1 MLRLV
6 DEANA
11 RQLPALVAEW
21 ANGPNRWIARALRID
36 LALLTERPELAVPCV
51 YRRCAFVGNERG
63 FYERT
68 DPSFDR
74 LRDMMADW
82 AARTR
87 SPWLRSLRVPII
99 PIDGAVIEE
108 YRTGITGA
116 LWVSDDGERIGIA
129 GETAHIAWERATGRR
144 LDGARARPTASPRPT
159 PWREGTG
166 STWGALVLERGD
178 DRVQL
183 AMPDDQNVSD
193 VYTCSDHE
201 VLVTG
206 YDIEYDHFYALV
218 DTQRAEFRWRDR
230 GRIPSATALDAE
242 HVIIAREGAVDIV
255 RLATGERV
263 ASWRCPSFEQA
274 LALPDGNV
282 AMRSGHVIRVWN
294 VAEARERAQ
303 LVYPAQNSFI
313 SAAFSPDGRRLV
325 TGNSLCERETGRF
338 IANLGCTGPHGW
350 LEGGPPPDCQ
360 RLCNGVFAE
369 VTPFGLSIWDSHD
382 GRALVQH
389 DGERRGRP
397 SDLVAFDPMG
407 KYHAIW
413 SERGSLRV
421 FHLAKGGML
430 RELQQPMPKDSRRLG
445 FSADGSLLAWVNA
458 HGECWAIRVADPN
471 ELYPIAPDEHP
482 WEPPMTTV
490 DIADGLLV
498 TDGAAIPFDD
508 QTATVHDKDF
518 AGSRSHVRLA

>member
-36 LALLTERPELAVPCV
+36 LALLTERPELTVPCV
-51 YRRCAFVGNERG
+51 YRRCAFVGNEHG

-82 AARTR
+82 AARTP

-99 PIDGAVIEE
+99 PVDGAVIEE
-108 YRTGITGA
+108 YRTGVTGA
-116 LWVSDDGERIGIA
+116 LWVSDDGERIGVA
-129 GETAHIAWERATGRR
+129 GATAHIAWDRATGRR

-159 PWREGTG
+159 PWREGKD
-166 STWGALVLERGD
+166 SAWGNLVLERGD

-183 AMPDDQNVSD
+183 ALPDDQNVTD

-274 LALPDGNV
+274 LALPDGSV

-294 VAEARERAQ
+294 VAEASERAQ

-313 SAAFSPDGRRLV
+313 SAAFSPDGRRLF
-325 TGNSLCERETGRF
+325 TGETLCDRETGRF
-338 IANLGCTGPHGW
+338 IANLDCTSPGGW

-360 RLCNGVFAE
+360 RLCNDVFAE
-369 VTPFGLSIWDSHD
+369 VTPFGLRAWDSND
-382 GRALVQH
+382 GHLLVGRDVSRRA
-389 DGERRGRP
+389 RP
-397 SDLVAFDPMG
+397 SDVVAFDPTG
-407 KYHAIW
+407 QYHAIW
-413 SERGSLRV
+413 SERGTLLVFRLRQGTV
-421 FHLAKGGML
+421 I
-430 RELQQPMPKDSRRLG
+430 RELQQPMPEDARKLG

-458 HGECWAIRVADPN
+458 RGERWAIRLAAPS
-471 ELYPIAPDEHP
+471 ELYPVAADEDP
-482 WEPPMTTV
+482 WEPPAKTIEIV
-490 DIADGLLV
+490 DGLLV
-498 TDGAAIPFDD
+498 VEGAAIPFDD
-508 QTATVHDKDF
+508 HTATVRDQDF
-518 AGSRSHVRLA
+518 ASSHSHVRVT